1 VRHEEE
7 VRMIRKFLVVGKQ
20 MYLTAIK
27 RDLGSDPVTVTEL
40 LMPVETY
47 WRIKEMLR
55 KADYLI
61 ASGDDPAGVAEI
73 YRKVL
78 KEVVNYGVAEKD
90 RAWLL
95 EKSKLNS

>member
-1 VRHEEE
+1 
-7 VRMIRKFLVVGKQ
+7 MIRKFLVVGKQ

-27 RDLGSDPVTVTEL
+27 RDLGSEPVTVTEL

-61 ASGDDPAGVAEI
+61 AAGDDPAGVAEI

-90 RAWLL
+90 RIWLL
-95 EKSKLNS
+95 EKSKSNS

>member
-1 VRHEEE
+1 
-7 VRMIRKFLVVGKQ
+7 MIRKFLVVGKQ